1 MMNVIGREQI
11 LMMVPHAGTMCL
23 LDGVLHWDAV
33 SMRCFSRRFQQP
45 DNPMR
50 RGDGTLGTACGIE
63 VAAQAMAVHG
73 RLLTRTCGSST
84 QGYLASVR
92 DVWFAVHCFD
102 LASDELLIDVERI
115 GGDALGATY
124 RFTVTSGAVELL
136 GGRATVVF
144 GAQ

>member
-1 MMNVIGREQI
+1 MIGREQI
-11 LMMVPHAGTMCL
+11 SVMVPHAGTMCL
-23 LDGVLHWDAV
+23 LDGVLHWDAM

-50 RGDGTLGTACGIE
+50 RGDGTLGTACAIE

-73 RLLTRTCGSST
+73 RLLAPTSGSPT

-92 DVWFAVHCFD
+92 DVRLAMHHLDV
-102 LASDELLIDVERI
+102 ASDELLIDIERI
-115 GGDALGATY
+115 SGDTFGATY
-124 RFTVTSGAVELL
+124 RFVVASGAVELL

-144 GAQ
+144 GMAG